1 MSWSWFRCVVLLQL
15 AEQAVEFLPQPLPP
29 PLLYPEVV
37 CLFATP
43 AEVVRQDRWVD
54 GPDVPLDLVLEFAA
68 SRRRLRL
75 HPESDVLD
83 DRVAVVAVTAAVA
96 AAAVVAVAVVVAAVV
111 VVVVAAAAVVAVVLA
126 VVEPDRGFVQE
137 ELELVLGVPPLE
149 CHLLRRALSFYR
161 S

>member
-1 MSWSWFRCVVLLQL
+1 MLQL

-54 GPDVPLDLVLEFAA
+54 GPDVPLDLVLEFSA

-75 HPESDVLD
+75 HLESDVLD
-83 DRVAVVAVTAAVA
+83 GRVVVVAVAAVGA
-96 AAAVVAVAVVVAAVV
+96 AAAVVAVAVVVAA
-111 VVVVAAAAVVAVVLA
+111 VVAAAAVVAVVLA